1 MKTPEKLI
9 FTYSKKGRTA
19 FSLPETKYTA
29 NFAGLER
36 KTETGLPEVSEID
49 VVRHYTRLSQ
59 QNYGVDNGFYPLGSC
74 TMKYNPKINED
85 IAALPEFT
93 ELNPNQSAETLQP
106 ILKILYDTERYLSGL
121 FGYERFTL
129 QPSAGANGELTGLMI
144 MRAYH
149 LERGDTKRNIVIVP
163 DASHGTNPASCT
175 FAGFKQVTIK
185 SLPNGHIDI
194 EDLKANLNDSVAGLM
209 LTNPSTIG
217 LFEKNILEVSR
228 LVHAAGGL
236 LYYDGANA
244 NAIMGIAKPADMGFD
259 ICHLNLHKTFATP
272 HGGGGPGSGPV
283 GVVKNL
289 VKYLPVPV
297 IEYDSARDRYS
308 LNNKVPGSIGKVHGF
323 MGNVGVVL
331 KAYVYIRMMGMANL
345 RQASEIAILNA
356 NYIRARLMAH
366 YDIVYKEY
374 CQHEFVISAK
384 NLKKEYGITA
394 GDIAKRLQ
402 DYGYHP
408 PTIYFPLIVSEGL
421 MIEPTETETKET
433 LDAFCEVMIK
443 IAEEIKTQPELVKGA
458 PYTTIVGRLDEVKAV
473 KEPKLQYFCEK

>member
-1 MKTPEKLI
+1 MKKIEKLI
-9 FTYSKKGRTA
+9 FAYSKKGRTA
-19 FSLPETKYTA
+19 FSLPETKHQA
-29 NFAGLER
+29 DFGSLN
-36 KTETGLPEVSEID
+36 KTEALPLPEVSEID
-49 VVRHYTRLSQ
+49 IVRHYTRLSQ

-85 IAALPEFT
+85 IANMPEFT
-93 ELNPNQSAETLQP
+93 QLNPNQPEETIQP
-106 ILKILYDTERYLSGL
+106 ILKVLYDTERYLSGL
-121 FGYERFTL
+121 FGYARFTL
-129 QPSAGANGELTGLMI
+129 QPSAGANGELTGMMI

-149 LERGDTKRNIVIVP
+149 QERGDTKRNVIIVP
-163 DASHGTNPASCT
+163 DSSHGTNPASCS
-175 FAGFKQVTIK
+175 FAGFKSVTIK
-185 SLPNGHIDI
+185 SLPNGHIDL
-194 EDLKANLNDSVAGLM
+194 EELKANLNDSVAGLM

-228 LVHAAGGL
+228 LVHEAGGL

-259 ICHLNLHKTFATP
+259 ICHLNLHKTFSTP

-283 GVVKNL
+283 GVVEKL
-289 VKYLPVPV
+289 IKYLPVPH
-297 IEYDSARDRYS
+297 IEYDAARDCYT
-308 LNNKVPGSIGKVHGF
+308 LNNNVPSSIGKVHGF

-331 KAYVYIRMMGMANL
+331 RAYTYIRMIGSAHL
-345 RQASEIAILNA
+345 RQASEVAILNA
-356 NYIRARLMAH
+356 NYIRARLMDH
-366 YDIVYKEY
+366 YDIVYSEY

-394 GDIAKRLQ
+394 GDIAKRIQ

-433 LDAFCEVMIK
+433 LDQFCDVMIK
-443 IAEEIKTQPELVKGA
+443 IAQEIKTDPELVKHA
-458 PYTTIVGRLDEVKAV
+458 PYNTIIGRLDEVKAV
-473 KEPKLQYFCEK
+473 KEPNLQFFCEK